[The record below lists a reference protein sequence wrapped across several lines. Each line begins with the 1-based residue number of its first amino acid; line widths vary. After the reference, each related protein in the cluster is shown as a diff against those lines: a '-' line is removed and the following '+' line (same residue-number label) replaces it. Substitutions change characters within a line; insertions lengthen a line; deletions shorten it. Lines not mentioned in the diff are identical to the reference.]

1 MRMELT
7 RRTVIAG
14 GLGLAGAGLVLS
26 LADDNSAARLP
37 GVPTDVLQPNAYL
50 QITPAGQIILQVDK
64 LEMGQGV
71 MTGFVTLLAEEL
83 GVRPDQI
90 QPRHAP
96 VHPHFQTPMQVTA
109 ESASMRYRW
118 EPIRLTGAAAR
129 EMLREAAALRWGI
142 SAAQVSVSGDG
153 ELINLNNEKRLA
165 YGELA
170 AAAAVL
176 PVPEQPALTA
186 PADFRWIGRTTP
198 RPDIPDKV
206 TGDAIFGTDVR
217 LPGMLT
223 AMLLRPPRFG
233 DSLIKVATDA
243 AVAVPGV
250 RQVFQVS
257 GGVAVVAE
265 GFWPA
270 RQGIQ
275 KLQAEWQPG
284 PMAEFSMAG
293 FYEAQRKEL
302 ESGSGK
308 QARDEGDVEAAI
320 ATSAQVIEAE
330 YTTPFL
336 SHMPMETMNATVRL
350 TADRCE
356 FWAPVQAP
364 DLARQAACD
373 LTGLTRAQ
381 VQVNTTFAGGS
392 FGRRAL
398 MDFISEAVAIALQ
411 VDAPIQLIWTR
422 EDELR
427 HDFYRSATLHRLQ
440 GGLDADGSLV
450 AWDHA
455 LVGPDLSEH
464 ILSKAFANLAPEWV
478 SRAVTN
484 GAANTMRRAQMA
496 FFGPFQTRDG
506 SVSWPYRAI
515 NVRVSLH
522 TLNPALP
529 VGIWR
534 SVGNSYNVFAVE
546 SFMDELAEQ
555 AGADPAAFRRRQL
568 ADRPRYLAV
577 LDRLLRESGWG
588 AAASGRHQGIAI
600 HDCFDSVIGQVAEVS
615 VRGDRITVHRV
626 SCVVDCGTAINP
638 DNVHAQLQGAI
649 IFGLNAALNGEL
661 KLAEGFVQQSNFH
674 DYPMLRLADTPVI
687 DTYIIDSAAPPAG
700 IGETGTPGIA
710 PAVANAIFAATGRR
724 LRHLPLRLT

>member
-1 MRMELT
+1 MELT
-7 RRTVIAG
+7 RRAVIAG
-14 GLGLAGAGLVLS
+14 GLGLAGGGLLIRLVE
-26 LADDNSAARLP
+26 DDSAARLP
-37 GVPTDVLQPNAYL
+37 DVPADVLQPNAYL

-83 GVRPDQI
+83 GVRPDQVEA
-90 QPRHAP
+90 RHAP

-109 ESASMRYRW
+109 ESSSMRFRW
-118 EPIRLTGAAAR
+118 ERIRLTGAAAR
-129 EMLREAAALRWGI
+129 DMLREAAAGYWG
-142 SAAQVSVSGDG
+142 VSLARVGVSGDG
-153 ELINLNNEKRLA
+153 ELINLDNEKRLA
-165 YGELA
+165 YGDVAAVA
-170 AAAAVL
+170 AAL
-176 PVPEQPALTA
+176 PVPEKPVLTA
-186 PADFRWIGRTTP
+186 PEDFRWIGRATP
-198 RPDIPDKV
+198 RTDIPAKV
-206 TGDAIFGTDVR
+206 RGDAIFGADVR

-223 AMLLRPPRFG
+223 AMLLRPPRAG
-233 DSLIKVATDA
+233 DTLIKVETDA

-270 RQGIQ
+270 SQGIQ
-275 KLQAEWQPG
+275 KLQAEWQSG
-284 PMAEFSMAG
+284 PMADFSVAG
-293 FYEAQRKEL
+293 FHQGQRQEL
-302 ESGSGK
+302 ESGKGK
-308 QARDEGDVEAAI
+308 QARDEGDVEA
-320 ATSAQVIEAE
+320 VIGTAARVVEAE

-356 FWAPVQAP
+356 IWAPVQAP
-364 DLARQAACD
+364 DLARQTACD
-373 LTGLTRAQ
+373 LTGLSRAQ
-381 VQVNTTFAGGS
+381 VHVITTFAGGS

-398 MDFISEAVAIALQ
+398 MDFISEAVAIAQQ
-411 VDAPIQLIWTR
+411 VAAPIQLVWTR

-440 GGLDADGSLV
+440 GGLDDDGSIV
-450 AWDHA
+450 AWDHK

-464 ILSKAFANLAPEWV
+464 ILAKAFANLAPEWV
-478 SRAVTN
+478 SRSVTN
-484 GAANTMRRAQMA
+484 GVSNTMRRAQMA
-496 FFGPFQTRDG
+496 LFGPYQTRDG
-506 SVSWPYRAI
+506 SVSWPYGAK

-522 TLNPALP
+522 TLNPDLP

-546 SFMDELAEQ
+546 SFMDELAER
-555 AGADPAAFRRRQL
+555 AGEDPADFRRRQL

-588 AAASGRHQGIAI
+588 AAAPGRHQGIAI

-615 VRGDRITVHRV
+615 VRGDQIRLHRI

-649 IFGLNAALNGEL
+649 IFGLNAALQGEL
-661 KLAEGFVQQSNFH
+661 KLANGYVQQSNFH

-687 DTYIIDSAAPPAG
+687 DTCIIDSTAPPAG

-724 LRHLPLRLT
+724 LRHLPLRLG